1 MVRTVLRTLAA
12 LVLASALLAP
22 TAIAHEDLATLDL
35 SAYKGK
41 VVYLDFWASWCT
53 PCRRS
58 FPWLDAMQR
67 KHGDAGLVVIT
78 VNVDTERKL
87 ATDFLREVPVGFK
100 VYYDPKGELAA
111 KWQLLGMPSSFLIDR
126 SGKVR
131 SRHESFK
138 TEQTAALEAQLVELL
153 KEPVGATP

>member
-1 MVRTVLRTLAA
+1 MRTLNRQLAA
-12 LVLASALLAP
+12 LVC
-22 TAIAHEDLATLDL
+22 AIALTAPAARAHEELPVLDLA
-35 SAYKGK
+35 AYSGK

-67 KHGDAGLVVIT
+67 KHGPAGLVVIA
-78 VNVDTERKL
+78 VNVDQERKL

-100 VYYDPKGELAA
+100 VFYDPKGELAA

-126 SGKVR
+126 SGKPR
-131 SRHESFK
+131 SRHESFR
-138 TEQTAALEAQLVELL
+138 ESDTAALEKQIVALL
-153 KEPVGATP
+153 AEPTGATP